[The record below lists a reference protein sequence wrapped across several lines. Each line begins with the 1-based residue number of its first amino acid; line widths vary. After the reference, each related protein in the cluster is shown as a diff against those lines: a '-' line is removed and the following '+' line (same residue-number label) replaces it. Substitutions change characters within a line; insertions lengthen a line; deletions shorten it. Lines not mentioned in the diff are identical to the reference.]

1 MGILEVNVFL
11 YKDKYIKIDKGFL
24 EIVKNIGLLFLI
36 IKIYI
41 VYIVMNNFLK
51 NIYLFNCFCIL
62 LINLFRFIIKRWY
75 WYFFKILFFLNVV
88 DNDDFDE
95 ISKG

>member
-41 VYIVMNNFLK
+41 VYIVMNNFFEE
-51 NIYLFNCFCIL
+51 YLFI
-62 LINLFRFIIKRWY
+62 
-75 WYFFKILFFLNVV
+75 
-88 DNDDFDE
+88 
-95 ISKG
+95 